1 MVVAPDAAAAYV
13 EKRMESR
20 SPHPIIFF
28 RNCGATADELGIP
41 KGCVDEHFI

>member
-28 RNCGATADELGIP
+28 PELWRNRR
-41 KGCVDEHFI
+41 